1 MKEDQLQMGLQIK
14 VQCGRE
20 INIYTNSNILQE
32 VKLQFLLGWGFFGG
46 TIKFWVKYFL
56 MKRTTCQFHV

>member
-14 VQCGRE
+14 LQCGRE
-20 INIYTNSNILQE
+20 VNIYTNSNILQE
-32 VKLQFLLGWGFFGG
+32 VKLQFLLGWGFLEQQSSFGSS
-46 TIKFWVKYFL
+46 VFL